1 MRNLDHLEMP
11 AADLVT
17 ATAMLADLVC
27 DLGSAKGRQH
37 EEAHA
42 QALWVA
48 NRVRDE
54 MKVFFETVLTEVEAA
69 SAAGRAEVSTPRN
82 PT

>member
-1 MRNLDHLEMP
+1 MSNIDRLEYP

-27 DLGSAKGRQH
+27 DLGSAEGRQH
-37 EEAHA
+37 EETHA

-54 MKVFFETVLTEVEAA
+54 MKALFESVILEIE
-69 SAAGRAEVSTPRN
+69 SAAQRRLGR
-82 PT
+82 

>member
-11 AADLVT
+11 AADLAT

-27 DLGSAKGRQH
+27 DLGSTKGRSH
-37 EEAHA
+37 EDAHA
-42 QALWVA
+42 KALWVA

-54 MKVFFETVLTEVEAA
+54 MKVFQDKIIEEVEAA
-69 SAAGRAEVSTPRN
+69 SAAGRAAR
-82 PT
+82 